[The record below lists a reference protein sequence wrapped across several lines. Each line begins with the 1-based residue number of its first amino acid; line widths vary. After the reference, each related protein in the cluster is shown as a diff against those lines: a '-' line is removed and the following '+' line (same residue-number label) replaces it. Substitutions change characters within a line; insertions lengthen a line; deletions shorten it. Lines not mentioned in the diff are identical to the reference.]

1 MHASPPSA
9 DARPAPTL
17 MALACLAARQARA
30 AAWPRNAAL
39 LATALC
45 AAFSKEGSVWRALLV

>member
-1 MHASPPSA
+1 
-9 DARPAPTL
+9 